1 MPTIEQLSS
10 REKLPAQTRTGN
22 GPFSS
27 RWLIY
32 TILKKRYE
40 RGGRW
45 RRKKKE
51 LEVPSPSR
59 LTTNVWGAEQGWHCQ
74 VERKRKAVFF
84 FGGKSDEGEQDS
96 GFRVGCND
104 IE

>member
-1 MPTIEQLSS
+1 M
-10 REKLPAQTRTGN
+10 RE
-22 GPFSS
+22 
-27 RWLIY
+27 
-32 TILKKRYE
+32 
-40 RGGRW
+40 GGRW

-84 FGGKSDEGEQDS
+84 FGGTSDEGEQDS